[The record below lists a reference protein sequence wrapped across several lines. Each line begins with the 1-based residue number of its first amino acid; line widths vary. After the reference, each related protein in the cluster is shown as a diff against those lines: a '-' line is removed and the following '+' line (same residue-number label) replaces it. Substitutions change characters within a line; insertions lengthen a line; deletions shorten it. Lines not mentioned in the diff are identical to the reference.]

1 MFCLHVH
8 SSFIE
13 RPAKWIKF
21 SAARASSPARFPNA
35 STLAN
40 DPLVALLF
48 FCHRTSQAKPI
59 DWHSNYSSGGGS
71 SIRGFLIYD
80 FEIPEDEN
88 RVTGFWRILRQL
100 AAELETP
107 TLLV

>member
-1 MFCLHVH
+1 MDQVLGG
-8 SSFIE
+8 
-13 RPAKWIKF
+13 
-21 SAARASSPARFPNA
+21 ARQFAGPLSNA

-71 SIRGFLIYD
+71 SIREFLIYD
-80 FEIPEDEN
+80 FEIPEDE
-88 RVTGFWRILRQL
+88 TELRAFGEFCANLQ
-100 AAELETP
+100 P
-107 TLLV
+107 N